1 VFTDIV
7 RQETGIDFDL
17 AQSMAVS
24 RATEMTRWSDV
35 NAALML
41 YERDASDEEA
51 QAYLVRW
58 GLMDAEKAGHVV
70 RFIRSTRTYVVN
82 YPAGLRLCEAYA
94 KRKPGNVKRL
104 LTEQL
109 RVGDIQ

>member
-1 VFTDIV
+1 VIAEGLCCLAPYLLLEGQEADVFTDIV

-17 AQSMAVS
+17 PECTAIS

-51 QAYLVRW
+51 QAYLMRW
-58 GLMDAEKAGHVV
+58 GLMDAEKAGHLV
-70 RFIRSTRTYVVN
+70 RFIRHARSGHR
-82 YPAGLRLCEAYA
+82 R
-94 KRKPGNVKRL
+94 
-104 LTEQL
+104 
-109 RVGDIQ
+109 